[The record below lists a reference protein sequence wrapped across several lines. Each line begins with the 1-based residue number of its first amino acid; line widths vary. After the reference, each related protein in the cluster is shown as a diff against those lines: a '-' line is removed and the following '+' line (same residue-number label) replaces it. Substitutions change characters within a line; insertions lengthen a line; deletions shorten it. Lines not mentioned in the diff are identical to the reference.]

1 MSGIFGIWQRDGS
14 PVDPGEV
21 RNALTALDGGRIQDR
36 GYLLCGTKT
45 GKTIICRDVGT
56 EGLDSYREE
65 QFDLILGSSQ
75 PETTDLGRI
84 GRQPAANESGRI
96 FSVYDGEIYNRNEIR
111 DSGRR
116 SMAAEAPLVT
126 ASFARTGIASLS
138 RLNGLFSLAFWDKN
152 SRELTLA
159 RDPVGGRPLFYCIR
173 QNQFIFSSL
182 IKGILAAGRFT
193 PRANLPAIRDF
204 IVEDYPAITDTW
216 FTGIQRL
223 AAGTCLSVS
232 RTSADARRYWMA
244 DYNPGKIQP
253 EREYIEQLR
262 DEISRA
268 VKVRHGDPTGI
279 CAHISG
285 GVDSSTV
292 ISFLAHQAGGEFIHT
307 YSGHYAG
314 YIGDP
319 RFDETPDADL
329 VALAAGCPNKKVVV
343 DFEKLP
349 EKLPRIV
356 HLLEEPYGVGAFSQ
370 YCVFEASGEGGEKV
384 VFCGEGGDELFA
396 GYDHHKSKASL
407 DMLIPIPH
415 LHSIFRDIRQL
426 KTEQL
431 KTLLIQLYP
440 FRQRRLKRRE
450 ERKDLPFRQS
460 YITASDQIL
469 TPIIPHPTPRGF
481 LNKSM
486 VFEFGVELPCLM
498 QLEQGLASA
507 FNLRIRSPLTDL
519 RIVRLAQSIPSSL
532 LVHGTTTKY
541 CLRQAARHLVPPE
554 VIWREKKMGFSSPF
568 ARVIRRGVVRDYC
581 LELLTTASVPP
592 FLSSGYISKIIS
604 EHTSET
610 VDHSFLIWKLL
621 YLAEWFRVFNPE
633 L

>member
-1 MSGIFGIWQRDGS
+1 MSGIFGIWRRDGA
-14 PVDPGEV
+14 PVDPDEA
-21 RNALTALDGGRIQDR
+21 RNALTTLDGGRTQDR

-45 GKTIICRDVGT
+45 GKTIICRDEGT
-56 EGLDSYREE
+56 EGLDSHRGE

-75 PETTDLGRI
+75 PETTDLGRS
-84 GRQPAANESGRI
+84 GRQPATDETGRI
-96 FSVYDGEIYNRNEIR
+96 FCVYDGEIYNRNEIR
-111 DSGRR
+111 DSGRKY
-116 SMAAEAPLVT
+116 MEAEAPLVT
-126 ASFARTGIASLS
+126 ACFARTGIASLS
-138 RLNGLFSLAFWDKN
+138 RLNGLFSLAFWDKQ

-159 RDPVGGRPLFYCIR
+159 RDPVGGRPLFYR
-173 QNQFIFSSL
+173 DRENTFIFSSR
-182 IKGILAAGRFT
+182 IKGILAAGWVT
-193 PRANLPAIRDF
+193 PKANLPAIRDF

-216 FTGIQRL
+216 FAGIQRL
-223 AAGTCLSVS
+223 AAGTCLSVIRKS
-232 RTSADARRYWMA
+232 VDARRYWMA
-244 DYNPGKIQP
+244 DYNSGKIRP
-253 EREYIEQLR
+253 EREYTENLR
-262 DEISRA
+262 AEISRA

-292 ISFLAHQAGGEFIHT
+292 VSFLARQAGGELINT

-319 RFDETPDADL
+319 CFDETPDADL

-343 DFEKLP
+343 DFQKLP

-356 HLLEEPYGVGAFSQ
+356 HLLEEPHGVGAFSQ
-370 YCVFEASGEGGEKV
+370 YCVFEASRDGGEKV

-415 LHSIFRDIRQL
+415 LNSLRQL

-431 KTLLIQLYP
+431 KTLLLQLYP
-440 FRQRRLKRRE
+440 FRQRRLRRRE
-450 ERKDLPFRQS
+450 ERKDLPFKQS
-460 YITASDQIL
+460 YISASDQIL

-554 VIWREKKMGFSSPF
+554 VIWRKKKMGFSSPF
-568 ARVIRRGVVRDYC
+568 ARVIRRGGVRDYL
-581 LELLTTASVPP
+581 LELLSAASAPP
-592 FLSSGYISKIIS
+592 FLSSGYILDIIS

-610 VDHSFLIWKLL
+610 ADHSFLIWKLL
-621 YLAEWFRVFNPE
+621 YLAEWFRVFKPG